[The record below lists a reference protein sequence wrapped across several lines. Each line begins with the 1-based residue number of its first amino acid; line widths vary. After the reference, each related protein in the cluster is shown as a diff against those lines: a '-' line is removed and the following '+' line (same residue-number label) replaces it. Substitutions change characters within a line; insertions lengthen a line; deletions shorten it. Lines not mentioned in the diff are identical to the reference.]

1 MGVENIVGEPMNI
14 EAVPSTS
21 GYNIKN
27 KEKDK
32 KSANLPWY
40 VSINKYI
47 ISKLTNFEVMFLF
60 HN

>member
-1 MGVENIVGEPMNI
+1 MGVENTVDELMNV

-32 KSANLPWY
+32 KSSNLPWY
-40 VSINKYI
+40 VIINKYV